1 MNTARRLLGGA
12 GLQTAALAFGG
23 RTTAEVANTEEWN
36 GTNWISA
43 PPMATTRQSLAG
55 AGTQTAGLGFG
66 GYTGTA
72 NSAATEEWSGPQ
84 TTATASNLTT
94 T

>member
-1 MNTARRLLGGA
+1 
-12 GLQTAALAFGG
+12 
-23 RTTAEVANTEEWN
+23 
-36 GTNWISA
+36 
-43 PPMATTRQSLAG
+43 MATTRQSLAG